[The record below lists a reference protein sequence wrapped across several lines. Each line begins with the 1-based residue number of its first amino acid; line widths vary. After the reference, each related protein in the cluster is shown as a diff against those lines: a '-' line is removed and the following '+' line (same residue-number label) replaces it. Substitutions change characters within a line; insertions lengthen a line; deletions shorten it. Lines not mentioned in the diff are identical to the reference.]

1 MIYNNI
7 QGTERR
13 LLKKAFRIIKRNY
26 GCPGND
32 NVSISEVKINYK
44 EYEDTIYQKL
54 KKDSFVFDSNPKS
67 VIIQDYLGKKR
78 EIFVYNVDERWVQEF
93 LKLQIEPTLDTTLE
107 EYVYAFRRGKNDK
120 DSYKYI
126 LKNNP
131 KFILRIDIKDYFNSI
146 DKERLFT
153 DLKNLNLGDTLF
165 KNIKKSL
172 EHCTK
177 GLPAGHVLSCML
189 SNFNLKDFDSKF
201 SKNYTR
207 YSDDIMF
214 GVETM
219 DEARKILRTAKK
231 LLEEYGFSL
240 NPAKTRIITN
250 PTLGKIS

>member
-1 MIYNNI
+1 M
-7 QGTERR
+7 QDTERR

-44 EYEDTIYQKL
+44 EYEDAVCQKL
-54 KKDSFVFDSNPKS
+54 EKNALVFESDPKC
-67 VIIQDYLGKKR
+67 VIINDYLGKKR
-78 EIFVYNVDERWVQEF
+78 EIFVYNVIERWVQEF
-93 LKLQIEPTLDTTLE
+93 LKLQIEPTLDAALE
-107 EYVYAFRRGKNDK
+107 EYVYAFRRGRSDK
-120 DSYKYI
+120 DSYRYI

-131 KFILRIDIKDYFNSI
+131 KFVLRVDIKNYFNSI
-146 DKERLFT
+146 DKERLFA

-165 KNIKKSL
+165 NWIKKSL

-177 GLPAGHVLSCML
+177 GLPSGHVLSCML

-201 SKNYTR
+201 PKNYTR

-219 DEARKILRTAKK
+219 NEARNTLRVVEN
-231 LLEEYGFSL
+231 LLKEYRFNL
-240 NPAKTRIITN
+240 NPTKTKIITN
-250 PTLGKIS
+250 PTLEKIS